1 MLIHISLIARFGS
14 KAMSFFHVYA
24 DGVQATS
31 IHSGARKL
39 HKSHYYQNMS
49 RGSKGTII
57 FQNWEHCAKW

>member
-39 HKSHYYQNMS
+39 HK
-49 RGSKGTII
+49 
-57 FQNWEHCAKW
+57 